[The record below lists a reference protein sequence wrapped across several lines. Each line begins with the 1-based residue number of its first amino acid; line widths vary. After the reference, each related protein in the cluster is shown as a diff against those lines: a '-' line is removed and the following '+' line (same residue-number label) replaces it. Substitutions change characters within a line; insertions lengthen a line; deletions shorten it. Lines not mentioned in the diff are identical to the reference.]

1 MTLAFINEAAPDI
14 KRKLQKLEHLRE
26 KSIRDLVAVAEKVYS
41 RRESIEVKEIKKEK
55 RQNQHLASILL
66 AATVHPDEHQS
77 TAVAGG

>member
-1 MTLAFINEAAPDI
+1 M
-14 KRKLQKLEHLRE
+14 
-26 KSIRDLVAVAEKVYS
+26 AEKVYS